1 MKRISIW
8 LLLAAI
14 LSLLCIFAICNK
26 SHQRKV
32 NFSPKTNS
40 PVKEELYNCR
50 SLNIGIIG
58 NIPKVR
64 EKQIKFTSMQF
75 SDLEKQTADSKYDA
89 IIITKDN
96 LSQAGQG
103 KYLSIYKITKI
114 PFFFIESEKSYV
126 PFIEKDLTY
135 ENAPDINNRAYATGI
150 MFNANNNP
158 IFWDYNLYNDIKN
171 QTNIMDVYSRIFKT
185 IADNTPSKP

>member
-1 MKRISIW
+1 MKRISMW

-32 NFSPKTNS
+32 NFSPKPSS
-40 PVKEELYNCR
+40 PAKAELYNGR

-58 NIPKVR
+58 SIPKIR

-75 SDLEKQTADSKYDA
+75 SDLEKQTADTNYDA
-89 IIITKDN
+89 IFITKDN

-103 KYLSIYKITKI
+103 KYLSNYKSTKI
-114 PFFFIESEKSYV
+114 PFFFIESEKSYF

-135 ENAPDINNRAYATGI
+135 ENAPDINSQVYATGI
-150 MFNANNNP
+150 MFNADNLK
-158 IFWDYNLYNDIKN
+158 FWEYNLYNDIKN
-171 QTNIMDVYSRIFKT
+171 QTNIAEAYSRIFKA
-185 IADNTPSKP
+185 IADNTHSKP